1 MARSRR
7 YRKAGRRRRPSDRGT
22 LTLFTVIAAIGL
34 LAALGFVVDAGEK
47 LQAGQQARA
56 IAEEAARAGAGQV
69 NKSAAYASGGTFTTD
84 PGQAVAAADAYLSH
98 SGHTGSV
105 IVTGN
110 HTIQVTVT
118 VTEPAIFTTIIGISQ
133 MSATETAT
141 ASLEQGITGPQ
152 NQP

>member
-1 MARSRR
+1 MRCHRTT
-7 YRKAGRRRRPSDRGT
+7 RRRKPSDRGT
-22 LTLFTVIAAIGL
+22 LTLFTAIVAIGL

-47 LQAGQQARA
+47 LQAGAQARA

-69 NKSAAYASGGTFTTD
+69 NRSAAYATGGTFTTD
-84 PGQAVAAADAYLSH
+84 PAQAVAAADAYLSH

-110 HTIQVTVT
+110 QTIQVTVT
-118 VTEPAIFTTIIGISQ
+118 VTEPAVFTTIIGISHL
-133 MSATETAT
+133 SATETAT
-141 ASLEQGITGPQ
+141 ASLVQGITGPQ